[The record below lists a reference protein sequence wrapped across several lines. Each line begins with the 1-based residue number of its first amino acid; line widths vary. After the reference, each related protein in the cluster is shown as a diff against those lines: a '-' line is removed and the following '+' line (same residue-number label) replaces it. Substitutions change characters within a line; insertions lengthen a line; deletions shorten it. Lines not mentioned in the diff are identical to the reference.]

1 MSANKIESQVH
12 LERLKLVLYNT
23 GMSESST
30 ELIFEPQ
37 VVSLPKEFDPLFA
50 FQRLRS
56 LPYCCWLDS
65 ALVGPPR
72 GRYSFLC
79 CDPIDVLEVQNPT
92 ADPLAKLEGWLS
104 KLHSRAKAELPPFQG
119 GIAGY
124 MGYEFGRCFE
134 RIPRAR
140 HDEFSLPIAV
150 LGLYDVVLCWD
161 HERELGW
168 LISQGFA
175 PDLGNESIE
184 IRRIRA
190 EERAD
195 YFMRRLHQPA
205 LDACSST
212 NEPSA
217 RSVHAMAHGLTAP
230 QFETRLGGG
239 WLGNFD
245 SDGYRAAVQKARD
258 YIYAGDIF
266 QVNLSQRLLCP
277 ARCSSPE
284 LYEKLRIVNAA
295 PFAGYF
301 DFGVGQIISASPER
315 FVQIEN
321 QWIETRPIK
330 GTRRRT
336 GDVAA
341 DGLLAEELQTSQK
354 DRAENIMIVD
364 LLRNDLSKVCR
375 WDSMRVDQLCAIEE
389 YPFVLHMV
397 SSIRGQLRNEATVS
411 DLFSSIFPGGSIT
424 GAPKVRAMEIIAE
437 LEPTVRGPYCGSLGY
452 CSVDGSMDW
461 NILIRTLTASR
472 GWWQFQVGGG
482 IVADSNPAQEEEE
495 TWTKAAGLI
504 AAIES
509 TLALKASS

>member
-1 MSANKIESQVH
+1 M
-12 LERLKLVLYNT
+12 ERLARVLYNA
-23 GMSESST
+23 GMKESIT
-30 ELIFEPQ
+30 EPIFEPYI
-37 VVSLPKEFDPLFA
+37 VSLPKEFDPLFA
-50 FQRLRS
+50 FQQLRE

-65 ALVGPPR
+65 ALMGAPR

-79 CDPIDVLEVQNPT
+79 CDPVDILEVQNPT

-104 KLHSRAKAELPPFQG
+104 GFHFEKQADLPPFQG
-119 GIAGY
+119 GVAGY
-124 MGYEFGRCFE
+124 LGYEFGRCFE

-150 LGLYDVVLCWD
+150 LGLYDVVLGWD
-161 HERELGW
+161 HERDLGW

-175 PDLGNESIE
+175 PGLPQGSIE
-184 IRRIRA
+184 ARKARA
-190 EERAD
+190 EDRARF
-195 YFMRRLHQPA
+195 FMQRLNQPSV
-205 LDACSST
+205 SSASSAVDR
-212 NEPSA
+212 SA

-245 SDGYRAAVQKARD
+245 SEGYRAAVQKARD

-284 LYEKLRIVNAA
+284 LYEKLRVVNAA

-301 DFGVGQIISASPER
+301 DFGIGQIISASPER
-315 FVQIEN
+315 FVQIEDG
-321 QWIETRPIK
+321 WIETRPIK

-336 GDVAA
+336 GDMAA
-341 DGLLAEELQTSQK
+341 DERLAEELQTSQK
-354 DRAENIMIVD
+354 DRSENIMIVD

-389 YPFVLHMV
+389 YPYVLHMV
-397 SSIRGQLRNEATVS
+397 SSIRGQLRREATFS
-411 DLFSSIFPGGSIT
+411 DLFSAIFPGGSIT

-482 IVADSNPAQEEEE
+482 IVADSNPEQEEEE

-509 TLALKASS
+509 TLSRNVSS